1 MVEKKKPNIDK
12 EYLKKLAE
20 KIKQQKEERAKKTG
34 NSVAPPEFASKPPV
48 PPVLLDDDE
57 EDEMAAEKTAIIDL
71 ASLSGNSADAKL
83 TLVDG
88 KDAGKSLDITR
99 DEIFAGRSLDN
110 DFVISDI
117 SVSRK
122 HFKIVR
128 NGDAF
133 TVSDMGSGN
142 GIRVNGEKTSSKIL
156 YHNDV
161 ISAGARNVKFEI
173 LNEEIRKKYSKS
185 FVDENAEGVYVA
197 KGGSKAAWV
206 VVLLLVAVIG
216 VGAYLVVPI
225 LTQQKG
231 LTEQENF
238 EYNDLKLGKIL
249 DDLHEK
255 NLSFEQ
261 KKSNLEKAQKLL
273 YKLLATKQ
281 NSKSL
286 QNKSDEIRKEKEY
299 AETFELAKK
308 NYELAKKS
316 NLPEKIKQA
325 EESLRKIPMTSFFF
339 QNVIDLLGKDKVFAW
354 LTEDATK
361 YIKTKNA
368 DKATEIIAYMKEADP
383 TNPNISKIEGLMQ
396 NSLGQQSV
404 EIAKKRLEEKR
415 LKKQKMLE
423 EKQKRMAALRA
434 KKAGKK
440 VVKRKVAPK
449 PKKKK
454 VKKIVKKVAPKP
466 VKKTDPFAVSGDSSD
481 SYSMDD
487 IDNVVDLFRDKK
499 FKEAYKKIKKI
510 AKNSDGK
517 VKKKAAKMMIAIKKF
532 NKFLIGAKKPNRKQR
547 LFIKVC
553 KKYDRIITGGD
564 LSDYL
569 SGLKK
574 SSSSSKSAS
583 PEDIKKA
590 KKLYM
595 EGRSMRE
602 SDPETARE
610 KLEKVLELVPS
621 NNKYYKK
628 AKKVLRKLD

>member
-1 MVEKKKPNIDK
+1 MAEKKKPNIDK

-34 NSVAPPEFASKPPV
+34 NTTPPEFTSKPPV
-48 PPVLLDDDE
+48 PPVLMDDDE

-71 ASLSGNSADAKL
+71 ASLSGNSSDAKL

-99 DEIFAGRSLDN
+99 DEIFARRSLDN

-142 GIRVNGEKTSSKIL
+142 GIRVNGEKTSNKIL

-161 ISAGARNVKFEI
+161 ISAGARTIKFEI
-173 LNEEIRKKYSKS
+173 LNEEIRKKYSN
-185 FVDENAEGVYVA
+185 DEKVENVYVA

-206 VVLLLVAVIG
+206 AVLFLIAVIG
-216 VGAYLVVPI
+216 VGAYFVIPI

-255 NLSFEQ
+255 NLTFTQ
-261 KKSNLEKAQKLL
+261 KRNNLEKAQKLL

-286 QNKSDEIRKEKEY
+286 QKKSDEIRKEKEY
-299 AETFELAKK
+299 AEIFELAKK
-308 NYELAKKS
+308 NYELAKQS
-316 NLPEKIKQA
+316 NLKEKI
-325 EESLRKIPMTSFFF
+325 ESSEKSFRKIPMTSFFF
-339 QNVIDLLGKDKVFAW
+339 QNVIDLLGKEKVFAW
-354 LTEDATK
+354 LADDAKK

-368 DKATEIIAYMKEADP
+368 DKATEIIAFMKEADSN
-383 TNPNISKIEGLMQ
+383 NPEIAKIEGLMQ
-396 NSLGQQSV
+396 NSLGQQSI
-404 EIAKKRLEEKR
+404 EIAKKKLAEKR
-415 LKKQKMLE
+415 LKKQKILE
-423 EKQKRMAALRA
+423 EKKRRMEALRA

-440 VVKRKVAPK
+440 IVKSRKS
-449 PKKKK
+449 PKKITKH
-454 VKKIVKKVAPKP
+454 KKIVKKIPKP
-466 VKKTDPFAVSGDSSD
+466 TKKVDPFAESEDSSD

-487 IDNVVDLFRDKK
+487 IDTVIDLFRDKK
-499 FKEAYKKIKKI
+499 FEKAYKKIKKI
-510 AKNSDGK
+510 VKKSDGK
-517 VKKKAAKMMIAIKKF
+517 IKEKAKKLMINIKKF
-532 NKFLIGAKKPNRKQR
+532 NRFLIGAKKSTSKQAA
-547 LFIKVC
+547 FIKVC
-553 KKYDRIITGGD
+553 KKYDNKITGGD

-569 SGLKK
+569 SSLKK
-574 SSSSSKSAS
+574 SSTPKKASK
-583 PEDIKKA
+583 EEIKKA

-610 KLEKVLELVPS
+610 KLEKVLEIVPPS
-621 NNKYYKK
+621 NKYYKK
-628 AKKVLRKLD
+628 AKKVLRKMD